1 MNRQERDK
9 KIAENYYIYLRKSQ
23 KDIADDLGYA
33 ERTILNWKNELNW
46 DKKRQDAEDIPVVQS
61 RIVITTYRKIE
72 TELESENPNWDNL
85 SKAGA
90 FLDRFNKGKSNIG
103 TMTQVAYDFFR
114 YLFETEQKRYVKVA
128 LQLID
133 NFLKYRI
140 KNGDSSK

>member
-9 KIAENYYIYLRKSQ
+9 KIAENYYIYLHKSQ
-23 KDIADDLGYA
+23 KDIADELGYA
-33 ERTILNWKNELNW
+33 ERTILNWKNEGKW
-46 DKKRQDAEDIPVVQS
+46 DEKRQDAEDIPIVQS

-72 TELESENPNWDNL
+72 TELQKEAPSWDDL

-90 FLDRFNKGKSNIG
+90 FLDRFNKGKSHIG

-114 YLFETEQKRYVKVA
+114 YLFETDQKRYVKVA
-128 LQLID
+128 LNLID

-140 KNGDSSK
+140 KNGDTGK